1 MKLKENKGMSLIV
14 FTIILAVLLVAA
26 CGVIVYLLN
35 NPKVVE
41 KTPTGQQNNVVNNES
56 VENNSNNVID
66 KEDETD
72 STDINVYGVGNDF
85 KNIEDVAKL
94 AWDSFKD
101 TEMKVLE
108 YDLDNDGK
116 KEKISTEYKEND
128 EDERSYIV
136 INNKE
141 FKIGYYPI
149 SNIYIVDLDKNDK
162 TIEIIA
168 LQQGDSGAL
177 ACDIGIYVNGNYE
190 KIKDFEI
197 FGESLLINESGKIIF
212 KWIGYCDSILTEE
225 YYVYN
230 NKTIK
235 TETPNLD
242 SIAIKEFIVEKSGDF
257 GPYYTYNKNVHEV
270 CTKAMN
276 SNYNLEKCG
285 IYTFKENTKIQIIDF
300 NTGYGNDIIEAKLQN
315 GKIIYIFGHAGFLA
329 G

>member
-26 CGVIVYLLN
+26 GGVIVYLLN

-41 KTPTGQQNNVVNNES
+41 KTPTGEQNNVVNNES

-101 TEMKVLE
+101 TETKVLE

-128 EDERSYIV
+128 EDERSYLV

-149 SNIYIVDLDKNDK
+149 SGIYIVDLDKNDE
-162 TIEIIA
+162 TVEIIS
-168 LQQGDSGAL
+168 LQQGDSGAY
-177 ACDIGIYVNGNYE
+177 ACDIGIYANGKYK
-190 KIKDFEI
+190 KIKDLEI
-197 FGESLLINESGKIIF
+197 YGESILVNENGKIIF
-212 KWIGYCDSILTEE
+212 EWVGYSNPILAEE
-225 YYVYN
+225 YYIYN
-230 NKTIK
+230 NETIT
-235 TETPNLD
+235 TEKPNLD
-242 SIAIKEFIVEKSGDF
+242 NIATQEFLIKKDSV
-257 GPYYTYNKNVHEV
+257 YYTKVTPE
-270 CTKAMN
+270 KAWDEYSN
-276 SNYNLEKCG
+276 SSKTMEECG
-285 IYTFKENTKIQIIDF
+285 IYKFEKDTKVKVIE
-300 NTGYGNDIIEAKLQN
+300 YGTHPTSEVIKAKLEN
-315 GKIIYIFGHAGFLA
+315 GNIIYIMSEIFYTA
-329 G
+329 